1 MTLAELFPREKYP
14 LRARTMIML
23 PSAGLV
29 HGEERYYT
37 NPLMHISNQE
47 SGGLV
52 KIFATDRSLL
62 FSYAFLLH
70 PNNDDIEC
78 FIFQDDHLVLIAGET
93 KLDALKKSFSASK
106 IPVKLFIS
114 LRPHAGNLSK
124 LNRRQLSPVFYLSIF
139 NIFSTGHALIMSARV
154 AQPRRACAMP
164 ISRYW

>member
-70 PNNDDIEC
+70 PDNDDIEC
-78 FIFQDDHLVLIAGET
+78 FIFQDDHLILVGGKTE
-93 KLDALKKSFSASK
+93 LDALKKKFLGEQDSCKIVHLLATARWESF
-106 IPVKLFIS
+106 
-114 LRPHAGNLSK
+114 
-124 LNRRQLSPVFYLSIF
+124 
-139 NIFSTGHALIMSARV
+139 
-154 AQPRRACAMP
+154 
-164 ISRYW
+164 